1 MIFRVKLYF
10 IIPLILLSNTHSY
23 DWSIWPGIKR
33 QQFGKPTTDCPCQAN
48 LAARYGTNTL
58 QQSSQFTANSATMQQ
73 GLQNGAQSSVRTL
86 NPSNANQLSKST
98 LSTNAATAQN
108 TGQAQSVQ
116 NAQQQGKAS
125 NASQTS
131 AQGVDTGAA
140 ALAGL
145 GAAALAAFGSM
156 KNSSG
161 GSSGN
166 SFSNFAMG
174 GQGVITKNFS
184 CTKSALECQ
193 NEWNALV
200 SSIESNPQY
209 QVLTKQM
216 SCGGTMPPG
225 TYPGQMPANM
235 QGYGMPATNYAT
247 GMGTPQS
254 TSSSLMSGLG
264 SIARAF

>member
-1 MIFRVKLYF
+1 MMFRVKLYF
-10 IIPLILLSNTHSY
+10 IVPLILLNNTQSY

-33 QQFGKPTTDCPCQAN
+33 QQFGKPATDCPCQGN
-48 LAARYGTNTL
+48 LATRYGGNTL
-58 QQSSQFTANSATMQQ
+58 QQSSQFTANSATMQP
-73 GLQNGAQSSVRTL
+73 GLQNGAQNSVRVL
-86 NPSNANQLSKST
+86 NPSNANQLSKAT
-98 LSTNAATAQN
+98 LSTNTATAQSK
-108 TGQAQSVQ
+108 GQSQSVQ
-116 NAQQQGKAS
+116 NAQQQGKAG
-125 NASQTS
+125 NATQTS
-131 AQGVDTGAA
+131 AQGADTGAA

-174 GQGVITKNFS
+174 GQGLITKNFS

-200 SSIESNPQY
+200 NSIESNPQY
-209 QVLTKQM
+209 QVITKQM
-216 SCGGTMPPG
+216 SCGGAMATG
-225 TYPGQMPANM
+225 TYPGQMPPGM
-235 QGYGMPATNYAT
+235 QGYGMTGTNYAT

-254 TSSSLMSGLG
+254 TSPSLMSGLG